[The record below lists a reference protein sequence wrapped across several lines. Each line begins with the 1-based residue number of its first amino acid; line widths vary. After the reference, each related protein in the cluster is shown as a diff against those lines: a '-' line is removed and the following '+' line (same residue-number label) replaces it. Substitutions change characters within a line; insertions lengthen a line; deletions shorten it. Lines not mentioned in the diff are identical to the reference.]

1 MIPSAMSE
9 LSTSSGN
16 NIRDERRGLLP
27 SVGLVVAIALI
38 SWLAIALVF
47 GVGQAGLAAAGGVGP
62 GARGL
67 ATWVALWIAMWA
79 AVTLAVGGGLAA
91 GVGAWRALYPFFR
104 RAPAAAAGADDPAA
118 ARHAAVAEAEDV
130 LSRTRRRPHR

>member
-1 MIPSAMSE
+1 MSE
-9 LSTSSGN
+9 LSTSSEN

-91 GVGAWRALYPFFR
+91 GVGAWRALYPWFR
-104 RAPAAAAGADDPAA
+104 RAPTPAAAARADEPAA
-118 ARHAAVAEAEDV
+118 ARHPAVAEAEDV
-130 LSRTRRRPHR
+130 LRRTRRRPRR